1 MASSESSHGYSRA
14 WETQEEGGRSL
25 PFHIVQEWEMIYHV
39 PARDREQQDLKM
51 LTAGMKGE
59 LQ

>member
-14 WETQEEGGRSL
+14 WENRKQGGRSP
-25 PFHIVQEWEMIYHV
+25 PFRIEQEWEMVYHV
-39 PARDREQQDLKM
+39 LACDREQQGLKM